1 MEDWGGFAT
10 CVTAIFALV
19 SVFLAFK
26 AFSSQTLAAKRASFD
41 ATFTQIF
48 AQHSI
53 LYKKSNARQW
63 YIVILQDLEDI
74 FNSEYIIMQDQLQI
88 NKFGKNTIDAYK

>member
-1 MEDWGGFAT
+1 MLPLLKYLLS
-10 CVTAIFALV
+10 TAYFI
-19 SVFLAFK
+19 
-26 AFSSQTLAAKRASFD
+26 
-41 ATFTQIF
+41 
-48 AQHSI
+48 
-53 LYKKSNARQW
+53 KKSNARQW